1 MYLTI
6 LLICTHPHTLTTVSC
21 GSHDDMK
28 IWTQVAALTVPLL
41 HASHAMLSL
50 PAPLQPCTLVVRA
63 QLVCTLLEHSAPGF
77 QGRAWCSIKARY
89 LQFLSSSIEGRGAKV
104 HAMHATAGGGDAY
117 TRLQTQ
123 KQQQGGPRDS
133 RITGPIKAKLPA
145 LRPPTPPSKI
155 EGLVVPAHPNQ
166 QAHMGMLLNQQPG
179 KLMLTDIQVLR
190 AILLVYTLG
199 ACCSW
204 TTLPA
209 WHLLPNGISSQHV
222 VQKGHWPVRIL
233 L

>member
-1 MYLTI
+1 MVLHQTTAENLRV
-6 LLICTHPHTLTTVSC
+6 LLP
-21 GSHDDMK
+21 
-28 IWTQVAALTVPLL
+28 
-41 HASHAMLSL
+41 
-50 PAPLQPCTLVVRA
+50 
-63 QLVCTLLEHSAPGF
+63 
-77 QGRAWCSIKARY
+77 SIK
-89 LQFLSSSIEGRGAKV
+89 GRGAEI
-104 HAMHATAGGGDAY
+104 HPMHATAGGGDAY

-166 QAHMGMLLNQQPG
+166 QAHMAMLLNQQPG

-190 AILLVYTLG
+190 VTLLVHTPG

-204 TTLPA
+204 TTSHA
-209 WHLLPNGISSQHV
+209 WHLPPNGITCQHV
-222 VQKGHWPVRIL
+222 MHKGHWPM
-233 L
+233 

>member
-1 MYLTI
+1 MVLHQTTAENLQV
-6 LLICTHPHTLTTVSC
+6 LLS
-21 GSHDDMK
+21 
-28 IWTQVAALTVPLL
+28 
-41 HASHAMLSL
+41 
-50 PAPLQPCTLVVRA
+50 
-63 QLVCTLLEHSAPGF
+63 
-77 QGRAWCSIKARY
+77 SIK
-89 LQFLSSSIEGRGAKV
+89 GRGTKV
-104 HAMHATAGGGDAY
+104 RAMHATAGGGDAY

-204 TTLPA
+204 M
-209 WHLLPNGISSQHV
+209 H
-222 VQKGHWPVRIL
+222 KGHWPVRDL